1 MKKVLFLAVSVL
13 GSALLLT
20 GCKENPTGTDSEVT
34 GITITPAS
42 YTFAEGDASLRL
54 SYTLTPSGAKATI
67 EWASSNEEV
76 ATVDGVGSIT
86 PLNVGEATITATV
99 KGTDIKGACQVFV
112 KPLENT
118 LEFTEAYIGFTDL
131 DSINTVV
138 YEHSQLGKINVH
150 IATGRVQL
158 FTKGLFFD
166 ANGQLNGAERG
177 GYILIKTP
185 IALAYADENKD
196 NPNMAQYSN
205 GVSFSLGSYAIDL
218 EPNDT
223 VEVKWHHAHKGYADN
238 EVFMKYMKQW
248 LDSFNISGEF
258 TQGNYQDFAMAGAYG
273 FGGTKLS
280 LVEYALDEEGKGSYG
295 AYPNW
300 LWDYTPNG
308 IVTGGELYISGQD
321 GSSKYM
327 NLIDYMN
334 VNVKFVAT
342 DDSIGIP
349 GVYTTATPVGEKKY
363 KYEFKSTGVEFGAEV
378 NYTTG
383 TKPAEAPAGI
393 SIFVDHI
400 VPRVSSDMNEGK
412 AIVLPNNKLAIK

>member
-1 MKKVLFLAVSVL
+1 MKKVLFLAASVL

-42 YTFAEGDASLRL
+42 YTFAEGDDPLRL

-67 EWASSNEEV
+67 EWTSSNEEV
-76 ATVDGVGSIT
+76 ATVDGVGSVT
-86 PLNVGEATITATV
+86 PLNIGEATITATV

-118 LEFTEAYIGFTDL
+118 LEFTEAYIGYTDL

-138 YEHSQLGKINVH
+138 YEHGKLGKINVH

-177 GYILIKTP
+177 GWIYIQTP
-185 IALAYADENKD
+185 IALAYPDENKD

-218 EPNDT
+218 EPADT
-223 VEVKWHHAHKGYADN
+223 VEAKWHHAHKGYVN
-238 EVFMKYMKQW
+238 NQVFMKYMNQW
-248 LDSFNISGEF
+248 LDSFNITGKF
-258 TQGNYQDFAMAGAYG
+258 TDGNYQDFAYAGIYG
-273 FGGTKLS
+273 FGGTTLTLKK
-280 LVEYALDEEGKGSYG
+280 YALDEEGKGSYD

-300 LWDYTPNG
+300 LWRYTPNG
-308 IVTGGELYISGQD
+308 IVTGGELYISGE
-321 GSSKYM
+321 GEASSEYM

-334 VNVKFVAT
+334 VNVKFVDT
-342 DDSIGIP
+342 DTMSIP
-349 GVYTTATPVGEKKY
+349 GVYAAIENDKY
-363 KYEFKSTGVEFGAEV
+363 VFKSTGAEFGEEV

-412 AIVLPNNKLAIK
+412 AITLPNDKLTIK